1 MTTSRFLR
9 RLGFLMVL
17 AALSVSMALPALAL
31 FDREEASGEGA
42 PIAEAF
48 SLTTYRD
55 VAVSGTFSGVD
66 PQGEALTFR
75 VTKNPAR
82 GSVTLAE
89 EGSARFTYTP
99 YENKT
104 GKDSFSYVAVDQ
116 AGNVSQ
122 PAEVSVKI
130 EKPRTDVTYAD
141 MAGHPAHKAA
151 ITLAEEASSWGSRWG
166 RPGSSALTRR

>member
-1 MTTSRFLR
+1 MSHDNIAFPAAAGLSV
-9 RLGFLMVL
+9 VL
-17 AALSVSMALPALAL
+17 APFLSLWPCRPRPSSTERGV
-31 FDREEASGEGA
+31 GEGA
-42 PIAEAF
+42 PIAEPF
-48 SLTTYRD
+48 PHTYRD

-82 GSVTLAE
+82 GSVTYGGRGLCPI
-89 EGSARFTYTP
+89 RLHP

-104 GKDSFSYVAVDQ
+104 GRICFPHVAVDQ

-130 EKPRTDVTYAD
+130 ENPTEVTYAD
-141 MAGHPAHKAA
+141 MAGHPAHKP
-151 ITLAEEASSWGSRWG
+151 ITWPKRASSWGSRWG
-166 RPGSSALTRR
+166 RLVLPP